1 MASAAQIAAN
11 KQNAQLS
18 TGPRTAEGK
27 AIARLNAMKHG
38 LLAEKVMTLA
48 DGEGEEFFQ
57 LYMDLHI
64 DLDPE
69 GSLEILLVDRVISLS
84 WRLMRASKIER
95 EVLILGIAR
104 CRGEDLQLGKAF
116 RWDAEGAD
124 AISKISRYEKDLE
137 RSLFRTL
144 HELERLQARRRGSHV
159 PPPAVLDVQL
169 ELASK

>member
-1 MASAAQIAAN
+1 
-11 KQNAQLS
+11 
-18 TGPRTAEGK
+18 
-27 AIARLNAMKHG
+27 
-38 LLAEKVMTLA
+38 
-48 DGEGEEFFQ
+48 
-57 LYMDLHI
+57 MDLHI

-69 GSLEILLVDRVISLS
+69 GSLEVLLVDRVISLS

-116 RWDAEGAD
+116 CWDAEGAD